1 MKTKNEEVYILRYVD
16 KDMEGHTCW
25 LYPLFPQYLKGTC
38 WVLKMSRVRRRGRG
52 GSLVFLHA
60 LFFFIWYKKSVYFV
74 ILKDSKEKNVSLRL
88 PILVI

>member
-38 WVLKMSRVRRRGRG
+38 WVLKMSRVRGEVG
-52 GSLVFLHA
+52 VE
-60 LFFFIWYKKSVYFV
+60 V
-74 ILKDSKEKNVSLRL
+74 
-88 PILVI
+88 